1 MSKDL
6 FMEVKEEQLAKEETA
21 ITLEMVEME
30 YKFLGWENGWSIK
43 PPEVL
48 PCKNDKHQRRHFFRG
63 RRGED
68 NTVACDICKYY
79 FKYDSSD

>member
-6 FMEVKEEQLAKEETA
+6 FMEVKEEELAKEETA
-21 ITLEMVEME
+21 ISLALVEKE
-30 YKFLGWENGWSIK
+30 YKFLGWENAWSMK

-48 PCKNDKHQRRHFFRG
+48 PCKNDKHERRYFYRG

-68 NTVACDICKYY
+68 NTVVCDKCKYY